1 MRGRSRSL
9 GAARCRRAKGRYDDA
24 EFCGSQDWQDGHG
37 RNGRWSGRR
46 TERDAERVGK
56 ERYAR
61 AEKGRHLQDCD
72 GDAGGLA
79 SPCIWIGGCPN
90 DLTERE
96 VERACSKFG
105 PVQSISIKST
115 DRDTFALVRYG
126 RTSHAWDAIHALD
139 QTVAFG
145 AGSVRVEPADGRDGE
160 VDCRGSRKCG
170 RGRRGDGGNEHRD
183 RHGGARRRSRDRS
196 YPRAQPPRPVR
207 VYLSQL
213 PRDME
218 DDEFQEIVAEYGEIL
233 QYELHREGAYK
244 CGWVEYASKG
254 EAEAALSELDDRRMD
269 DWNMRLQ
276 AYMYPG
282 GGP

>member
-1 MRGRSRSL
+1 MRGRSRS
-9 GAARCRRAKGRYDDA
+9 
-24 EFCGSQDWQDGHG
+24 
-37 RNGRWSGRR
+37 SGRR
-46 TERDAERVGK
+46 GDRDGEHN
-56 ERYAR
+56 
-61 AEKGRHLQDCD
+61 GRELDND
-72 GDAGGLA
+72 FVLET
-79 SPCIWIGGCPN
+79 PCIWIRGCPD

-96 VERACSKFG
+96 VERACAKFG
-105 PVQSISIKST
+105 MVQDINIKNS
-115 DRDTFALVRYG
+115 DRETLVVVRFH
-126 RTSHAWDAIHALD
+126 RLRDARDAIYGLD

-145 AGSVRVEPADGRDGE
+145 AGAVTVEPMDGRYRE
-160 VDCRGSRKCG
+160 VDYRGRSGRYSRG
-170 RGRRGDGGNEHRD
+170 RRDNGNGGSDRRDRRRGDGGGR
-183 RHGGARRRSRDRS
+183 RHSRERSASRQ
-196 YPRAQPPRPVR
+196 YAPRPVR
-207 VYLSQL
+207 IYLSQL

-218 DDEFQEIVAEYGEIL
+218 EDEFTEIVAEYGEIL